1 MKANKNIILIL
12 SLTLALSNNL
22 SYASEEYTKQIN
34 PAIEENNADSA
45 TDKLADEIVKE
56 KEKLINFIE
65 DFKKSTNYLDCSDQI
80 RILYDNSIVFN
91 SRALDQDNY
100 EWLIFSNK
108 NLKEDIEIIE
118 SLSNSDFQNKE
129 NINVES
135 IYFNNP
141 LFKIAY
147 LKLDK
152 SKQDFLDELSKE
164 NNEIDLLKISDFTN
178 TENENLLIFFSDW
191 LYPFMYDEDNDGVIA
206 SSQVLLDSIKDDEIL
221 FETYRNTSYDE
232 RNKLYD
238 NQININD
245 DIDKSNLNLIN
256 LLTANYQ
263 NKQVND
269 EELANNNDK
278 LTETFH
284 MPETVVLGEE
294 ESEKISDS
302 ESSKVSSE
310 NIEKTND
317 FKDSEYEYDE
327 NNLVTEDTIKSDNSI
342 FSTHEKTKE
351 AYAKLTDAQKQKLN
365 EMNTDG
371 KYPLTIDEVKKS
383 GEFEI
388 PVKSDVWIYPFM
400 IDRNNSEEDILVNT
414 NISDGSIF
422 STHPKTSEAYAKL
435 TDEQKQILNEMNTDG
450 KYPLTIAEV
459 KDSGLFQIPVKNTQW
474 IYPFMIDRNNSGEV
488 GEYDGEFDDME
499 PGKSSSISSE
509 TSVKYAVSDS
519 PQLINENEIYTNPSP
534 VENNVVTNSPRPVN
548 YTQTTSPSINTVQYY
563 NVKTGIKGLKPVIIV
578 LITGS
583 IAYYFMKK
591 NSKNKN
597 Q

>member
-534 VENNVVTNSPRPVN
+534 VENNFVTSSPEPVN
-548 YTQTTSPSINTVQYY
+548 YTQTTYPSTNTTQYY
-563 NVKTGIKGLKPVIIV
+563 NVKTGIKGLRPILIV
-578 LITGS
+578 LIAGS
-583 IAYYFMKK
+583 IAYYFIKK
-591 NSKNKN
+591 NSKSKN
-597 Q
+597 

>member
-22 SYASEEYTKQIN
+22 SYASEEYSKQIN
-34 PAIEENNADSA
+34 PTIEENNAKSSSDNL
-45 TDKLADEIVKE
+45 TDEIVKE
-56 KEKLINFIE
+56 KEKLINFVE
-65 DFKKSTNYLDCSDQI
+65 DFKKSTNYLDSSDQI

-100 EWLIFSNK
+100 EWLIFSNN
-108 NLKEDIEIIE
+108 NLKEDIKLIE
-118 SLSNSDFQNKE
+118 DLSNSDFQNKE

-152 SKQDFLDELSKE
+152 SEQEFLDELSKE
-164 NNEIDLLKISDFTN
+164 NNEIGILKISDFRKIG
-178 TENENLLIFFSDW
+178 NEDLLIFFSDW
-191 LYPFMYDEDNDGVIA
+191 IYPFMDDEDNDGVIA
-206 SSQVLLDSIKDDEIL
+206 SSQVLLDSIKEDEIL
-221 FETYRNTSYDE
+221 FETYKNTSYDE

-238 NQININD
+238 NHINYIN

-263 NKQVND
+263 NKQLYD

-278 LTETFH
+278 LAETFH
-284 MPETVVLGEE
+284 MPETVVLGED
-294 ESEKISDS
+294 ESENISDS
-302 ESSKVSSE
+302 ESSKVTSE

-317 FKDSEYEYDE
+317 FKDSDTEYNEDDLIDE
-327 NNLVTEDTIKSDNSI
+327 KAIQFDDSI
-342 FSTHEKTKE
+342 FSRKEKTRE
-351 AYAKLTDAQKQKLN
+351 AYVKLTDEQKRILN
-365 EMNTDG
+365 EMNADG
-371 KYPLTIDEVKKS
+371 KYPLTIDEVKQS
-383 GEFEI
+383 GLFKI

-400 IDRNNSEEDILVNT
+400 IDRNNS
-414 NISDGSIF
+414 
-422 STHPKTSEAYAKL
+422 
-435 TDEQKQILNEMNTDG
+435 
-450 KYPLTIAEV
+450 
-459 KDSGLFQIPVKNTQW
+459 
-474 IYPFMIDRNNSGEV
+474 GEV
-488 GEYDGEFDDME
+488 GEYDSEFDDLE
-499 PGKSSSISSE
+499 PGISSSTSSD

-534 VENNVVTNSPRPVN
+534 VENNFVTSSPEPVN
-548 YTQTTSPSINTVQYY
+548 YTETTSPSINTVQYY
-563 NVKTGIKGLKPVIIV
+563 NAKTGIKGLRPILIV
-578 LITGS
+578 LIAGS

-597 Q
+597 

>member
-152 SKQDFLDELSKE
+152 SEQDFLDELSKE
-164 NNEIDLLKISDFTN
+164 NNDIGILKISDFTN

-191 LYPFMYDEDNDGVIA
+191 LYPFMDDEDNDGVIA
-206 SSQVLLDSIKDDEIL
+206 SSQVLLDSIKEDKIL
-221 FETYRNTSYDE
+221 FETYRNTSFDE

-238 NQININD
+238 NHINITE

-284 MPETVVLGEE
+284 MPETVVLGED

-317 FKDSEYEYDE
+317 FKDSEYEYGE